1 MILGRIPVNLD
12 PPVTNMMYLYP
23 LILILVIISAPP
35 ATAQSDQPKQAKKLS
50 HPDNLIPLPE
60 PPELPK
66 ELADPPPLP
75 PDIQPDPELET
86 QVTIIKRGEDTIE
99 EHRIN
104 GELMM
109 IKVIPRIGPPYYL
122 KKNISRGHTHAG
134 DAGIDVSP
142 PMWQFLKF

>member
-1 MILGRIPVNLD
+1 
-12 PPVTNMMYLYP
+12 MMYLYP
-23 LILILVIISAPP
+23 LIFILLLSCALP
-35 ATAQSDQPKQAKKLS
+35 AMAQSEQPKQAKKPA

-60 PPELPK
+60 APELPK

-75 PDIQPDPELET
+75 PDIQSDPELET

-104 GELMM
+104 GELIM

-122 KKNISRGHTHAG
+122 KKNISRGGTHTHPG

-142 PMWQFLKF
+142 PMWQFMRF